1 MTKIVVPS
9 EKCAVFRIVL
19 HYFQIPSSFEISF
32 NESICQYNKK
42 IIGKDFLQKQL
53 VCHFC
58 CRRQVANISD
68 SVLWERS
75 TETARQRRILWVAN
89 ESETDC
95 TPEEWLF
102 QTASAFTHRQWPS
115 FRGRTL
121 WPTKASLQAQQ
132 HSFSLLLNR
141 ALHTHPSKQMPVL
154 YSTTIIHT

>member
-1 MTKIVVPS
+1 MLYFASSYIIFRSHPPLKSVSMKAFANIIKKIV
-9 EKCAVFRIVL
+9 
-19 HYFQIPSSFEISF
+19 
-32 NESICQYNKK
+32 
-42 IIGKDFLQKQL
+42 GKDFLQKQL

-115 FRGRTL
+115 FRDRTL
-121 WPTKASLQAQQ
+121 WPTKATLHASKHNNMNCVCHSLGHFTHIKTDACTKMMGT
-132 HSFSLLLNR
+132 
-141 ALHTHPSKQMPVL
+141 HTHTHLTCM
-154 YSTTIIHT
+154 